1 MVHFRGRFSPIEAVL
16 TRLAN
21 KASKEVPTKSG
32 GNLTEKVPL
41 AKLNTASYFGHN
53 SFKSMWYHS
62 SATWPLVQLKDDYM
76 FITGALHMASANIF
90 AAIPAPIRIWNRY

>member
-41 AKLNTASYFGHN
+41 AKLNTAS
-53 SFKSMWYHS
+53 
-62 SATWPLVQLKDDYM
+62 
-76 FITGALHMASANIF
+76 
-90 AAIPAPIRIWNRY
+90 